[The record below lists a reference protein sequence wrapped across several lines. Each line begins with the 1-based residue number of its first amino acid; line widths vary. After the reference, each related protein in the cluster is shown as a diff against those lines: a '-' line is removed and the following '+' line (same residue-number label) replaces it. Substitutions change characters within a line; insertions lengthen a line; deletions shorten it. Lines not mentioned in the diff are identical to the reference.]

1 MEEAKVSL
9 SYDKNLQDIAGNLLE
24 VKMVQQHYDP
34 IAERLVAKMI
44 EREAEDRKTTVFK
57 TEIPAST
64 AAVPTP
70 TEPVSIE
77 PAKFARSVT
86 YEAWLSRL
94 DKQKWLLSICMSSIF
109 PSPSTSKT
117 NHPYSTIPVW

>member
-1 MEEAKVSL
+1 MEEQKVSL
-9 SYDKNLQDIAGNLLE
+9 SYDQTLQDIAGNLLE

-64 AAVPTP
+64 AAVPIP

-77 PAKFARSVT
+77 PPKLARG
-86 YEAWLSRL
+86 
-94 DKQKWLLSICMSSIF
+94 I
-109 PSPSTSKT
+109 
-117 NHPYSTIPVW
+117 PYDI

>member
-1 MEEAKVSL
+1 MEEQKVSL
-9 SYDKNLQDIAGNLLE
+9 SYDQTLQDIAGNLLE

-70 TEPVSIE
+70 TEPVSIA

-86 YEAWLSRL
+86 YEA
-94 DKQKWLLSICMSSIF
+94 
-109 PSPSTSKT
+109 
-117 NHPYSTIPVW
+117 

>member
-1 MEEAKVSL
+1 MEEQKVSL
-9 SYDKNLQDIAGNLLE
+9 SYDQTLQDIAGNLLE

-57 TEIPAST
+57 TEIAAST
-64 AAVPTP
+64 AAVQTP

-86 YEAWLSRL
+86 YEA
-94 DKQKWLLSICMSSIF
+94 
-109 PSPSTSKT
+109 
-117 NHPYSTIPVW
+117 